1 MTIVNFTPLPALYG
15 GLLIGLASAILLL
28 GNGRIFGISGII
40 GGILSPKSGETFWR
54 ILIIIGLIIGAWA
67 ASTILGTPRMV
78 ETREP
83 IWLVIGG
90 FFMGFGSR
98 LGSGCTSGHGVCGIS
113 RFSVRSILA
122 TLTFMGTGIITV
134 FLMNFFGI
142 SY

>member
-54 ILIIIGLIIGAWA
+54 ILMVIGLIIGAWA

-134 FLMNFFGI
+134 FVMNLFGI